1 MVQAGRDSNAGFA
14 EKARNFSARHELR
27 RPADAGQG
35 KGPGAG
41 SPRQPAAR
49 IDGGQ
54 TQMKT
59 HSRAGFS
66 QRRNLARFLFCSLL
80 ALPLAAQRDF
90 LTADETDQIKEAQEP
105 NLRLKLYAD

>member
-1 MVQAGRDSNAGFA
+1 MVQAGRDSDQGLAETAGSL
-14 EKARNFSARHELR
+14 SARHELR

-35 KGPGAG
+35 KGPGTG
-41 SPRQPAAR
+41 SARQPVTR

-54 TQMKT
+54 TQMK
-59 HSRAGFS
+59 SGLRKAGLWTAWVS
-66 QRRNLARFLFCSLL
+66 CLPL

-105 NLRLKLYAD
+105 NLRLKLYAGFAK